1 LAPLLKRDPLGG
13 ITLDS
18 RPRWFVL
25 GSSLLAVF
33 ALSFFGNYYHRWV
46 IGIGAAVAIIA
57 LSNLLYGFIQTL
69 RQRSAR
75 RPAYQQAVIVRLT
88 PPRRGASTE
97 PEEDLWTLETLLT
110 DVIERQKLGDY
121 DGNEVG
127 EEGATLF
134 MYASSAEDLFRGV
147 ESTLRSS
154 TLCKNARVQIR
165 PGPPGTPYRE
175 VRL

>member
-1 LAPLLKRDPLGG
+1 MLLQSVQFLLGG

-18 RPRWFVL
+18 RPRWFILCSTLIAVL
-25 GSSLLAVF
+25 
-33 ALSFFGNYYHRWV
+33 ALSFLGNYYHRWLL
-46 IGIGAAVAIIA
+46 GIGAAVAITA
-57 LSNLLYGFIQTL
+57 LSNLLYGFLQT
-69 RQRSAR
+69 RRRKPAR
-75 RPAYQQAVIVRLT
+75 RPAYDQAVIVRLS
-88 PPRRGASTE
+88 PSRRGASTQ

-110 DVIERQKLGDY
+110 DVIEGQSLGEY

-127 EEGATLF
+127 EDGATLF

-154 TLCKNARVQIR
+154 ALCKNARVHIR

-175 VRL
+175 VHL

>member
-1 LAPLLKRDPLGG
+1 M
-13 ITLDS
+13 DS

-25 GSSLLAVF
+25 SSTLLAVF
-33 ALSFFGNYYHRWV
+33 ALSLLGNYYHRWLL
-46 IGIGAAVAIIA
+46 GIGAGVAIIA
-57 LSNLLYGFIQTL
+57 LSNLLYAVIQA
-69 RQRSAR
+69 RSQRPVR
-75 RPAYQQAVIVRLT
+75 RPAYEQAVLVRLS

-110 DVIERQKLGDY
+110 DVIERQGLGEY

-127 EEGATLF
+127 EDGATLF
-134 MYASSAEDLFRGV
+134 MYASSAEDLFKGV

-154 TLCKNARVQIR
+154 ALCRNARVQIR
-165 PGPPGTPYRE
+165 PGPPGTPSRE

>member
-1 LAPLLKRDPLGG
+1 
-13 ITLDS
+13 LDS

-25 GSSLLAVF
+25 SSTLLAVV
-33 ALSFFGNYYHRWV
+33 ALSFFGNYYHRWL
-46 IGIGAAVAIIA
+46 IGIGAGLAIIA
-57 LSNLLYGFIQTL
+57 LSNVLYGFIQTR
-69 RQRSAR
+69 RQRPAR
-75 RPAYQQAVIVRLT
+75 RPAYQQAVIVRLS

-97 PEEDLWTLETLLT
+97 QEEDVSTLETLLT
-110 DVIERQKLGDY
+110 DVIERQKLGEY

-127 EEGATLF
+127 AEGATLF